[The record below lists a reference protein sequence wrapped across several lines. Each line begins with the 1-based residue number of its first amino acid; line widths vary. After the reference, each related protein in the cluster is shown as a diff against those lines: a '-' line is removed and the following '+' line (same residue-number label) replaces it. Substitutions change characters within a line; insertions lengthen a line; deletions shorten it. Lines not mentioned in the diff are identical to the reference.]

1 MRTRLFLLFLLPV
14 ALLLTASST
23 EAQWRDHRLE
33 LTPFLGYETPGSFP
47 ISDPLNTG
55 NGSFR
60 DRLRADGGLSYG
72 AFLDYSITRRAQFE
86 FGWNRNSTTFR
97 ERLAPNPSFVR
108 AFDSD
113 IDQYQFGMLY
123 MFTGNE
129 HKIRPYVA
137 AGVGFEHEF
146 NSGLTPNRTDFA
158 YNLGGGVK
166 YMFTQHLGFRADAR
180 YVPAYKNSSTEI
192 ECDPFGF
199 CFRARVAHFLNR
211 GNFTT
216 GLVFRF

>member
-1 MRTRLFLLFLLPV
+1 MRNRLFWM
-14 ALLLTASST
+14 LLLMVVGVLLAGGPAN
-23 EAQWRDHRLE
+23 AQWRENRFE
-33 LTPFLGYETPGSFP
+33 FTPYVGYETPGSFP
-47 ISDPLNTG
+47 VVNPLSTTTA
-55 NGSFR
+55 FA

-72 AFLDYSITRRAQFE
+72 AFLDYSISRHAQFE

-97 ERLAPNPSFVR
+97 ARLFPSTVYTK

-113 IDQYQFGMLY
+113 IDQYQFGMLF
-123 MFTGNE
+123 MLTGSD

-137 AGVGFEHEF
+137 GGLGFEHEF
-146 NSGLTPNRTDFA
+146 NSGLTPNRTDFS

-166 YMFTQHLGFRADAR
+166 YMATRHLGFRADAR

-192 ECDPFGF
+192 VCDPFGF
-199 CFRARVAHFLNR
+199 CFPARVAHFLSR

-216 GLVFRF
+216 GIVFRF